1 MAISYIGLGSNL
13 GNRENM
19 LIRSMEYLNQSPNTN
34 ITNRSSFYETK
45 PVGGPPQGD
54 FINAAI
60 EVETQLSPE
69 SLLTELHGIEERLR
83 RKRVIKDGPRAIDM
97 DILLFD
103 NIILNTVRLNIPH
116 PLMHKRMFVLE
127 PLTEIAPQLKHPVS
141 GKSIIQLRD
150 MLKRMFQ
157 TKDVVST
164 DLDSV

>member
-1 MAISYIGLGSNL
+1 MTISYIGLGSNL
-13 GNRENM
+13 GNREMM
-19 LIRSMEYLNQSPNTN
+19 LIRSMEYLNQVPNIN

-60 EVETQLSPE
+60 EVETQLSPIN
-69 SLLTELHGIEERLR
+69 LLVKLQEIEVRLR
-83 RKRVIKDGPRAIDM
+83 RKRVIKDGPRTIDL

-103 NIILNTVRLNIPH
+103 DIIINTSRLNIPH

-141 GKSIIQLRD
+141 EKSIIQLREI
-150 MLKRMFQ
+150 LRN
-157 TKDVVST
+157 TGST
-164 DLDSV
+164 L